1 MTVKA
6 ENVDREEIRRFLAE
20 DVGPG
25 DVTAR
30 IIPESVRAEAT
41 VINRE
46 PMVLCGRDWFEAV
59 FYELAPSC
67 LVEWRVGE
75 GDEVGA
81 DSELCRVMGP
91 ARALL
96 SGERTAINLLQ
107 TLSGT
112 ATRARRFAEAVAG
125 TGTVVLDT
133 RKTIP
138 GLRRLQKYA
147 VKVGGCE
154 NHRFGL
160 YDGILLKENHILA
173 SGSLTQAMRQAR
185 TFAEALP
192 VEVEVESLAELEEA
206 LTVGAD
212 IILLDNFSLEEMR
225 TAVELASGR
234 ALLEAS
240 GNIDL
245 TNVRRVAE
253 TGVDRISVGA
263 ITKHLQT
270 IDLSMRISLKERG
283 EHKT

>member
-1 MTVKA
+1 
-6 ENVDREEIRRFLAE
+6 
-20 DVGPG
+20 
-25 DVTAR
+25 
-30 IIPESVRAEAT
+30 
-41 VINRE
+41 
-46 PMVLCGRDWFEAV
+46 GRGWFEAV